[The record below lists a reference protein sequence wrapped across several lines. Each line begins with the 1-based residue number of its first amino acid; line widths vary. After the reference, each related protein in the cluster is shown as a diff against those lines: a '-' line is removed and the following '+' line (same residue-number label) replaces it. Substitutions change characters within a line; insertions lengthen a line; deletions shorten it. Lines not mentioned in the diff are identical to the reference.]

1 MIELKKEVIKYAQK
15 LNSTNLSPLR
25 SGNVSV
31 RVIRDNVEGFF
42 LTPSGKRYE
51 DLIPE
56 DIVFLSLKEEYDN
69 LKLFNTSLNPSSE
82 WRFHQDIYRKKI
94 EAKAIVHAHSPHATA
109 VSVHGKSIPA
119 FHYMVALA
127 GGDDI
132 KCADYATFGTTELS
146 KNILTALEKRKACLM
161 SNHGQVAFGT
171 NLKQAF
177 ELAQEVEN
185 ICHQYII
192 ALKIGNPKILSWA
205 EMNKILDKIKHY
217 KKE

>member
-25 SGNVSV
+25 SWNVSV
-31 RVIRDNVEGFF
+31 RATQDGVEGFL

-51 DLIPE
+51 TLIPE
-56 DIVFLSLKEEYDN
+56 DIVFLALKEKYDN
-69 LKLFNTSLNPSSE
+69 LKFFNTGLNPSSE
-82 WRFHQDIYRKKI
+82 WRFHQDIYLKKI
-94 EAKAIVHAHSPHATA
+94 EAKAIVHAHSPNATA
-109 VSVHGKSIPA
+109 VSSHGKPIPA

-132 KCADYATFGTTELS
+132 KCSEYATFGTDELS
-146 KNILTALEKRKACLM
+146 INILKALEKRKACLM

-177 ELAQEVEN
+177 VLGEEVEN
-185 ICHQYII
+185 ICHHYII
-192 ALKIGNPKILSWA
+192 ALKIGNP
-205 EMNKILDKIKHY
+205 
-217 KKE
+217 

>member
-25 SGNVSV
+25 SGNVSI
-31 RVIRDNVEGFF
+31 RVTNNNVEGFL

-51 DLIPE
+51 NLVPE
-56 DIVFLSLKEEYDN
+56 DIVFLALKEEYDN

-82 WRFHQDIYRKKI
+82 WRFHQDIYLKKK
-94 EAKAIVHAHSPHATA
+94 EAKAIVHAHSSHATA
-109 VSVHGKSIPA
+109 VSAHGKSVPA
-119 FHYMVALA
+119 FHYMIALA

-132 KCADYATFGTTELS
+132 KCAEYATFGTTQLS
-146 KNILTALEKRKACLM
+146 KNIIKALENRKACLM
-161 SNHGQVAFGT
+161 SNHGQVAFGV

-177 ELAQEVEN
+177 ELAEEVEN

-192 ALKIGNPKILSWA
+192 ALKIGNPKILSSV

-217 KKE
+217 KKA

>member
-31 RVIRDNVEGFF
+31 RATQDGVEGFL

-51 DLIPE
+51 TLIPE
-56 DIVFLSLKEEYDN
+56 DIVFLALKEKYDN
-69 LKLFNTSLNPSSE
+69 LKLFNTGLNPSSE
-82 WRFHQDIYRKKI
+82 WRFHQDIYLKKI

-109 VSVHGKSIPA
+109 VSSHGKSIPA

-132 KCADYATFGTTELS
+132 KCSEYATFGTDELS
-146 KNILTALEKRKACLM
+146 INILKALEKRKACLM

-177 ELAQEVEN
+177 ELAEEVEN

-192 ALKIGNPKILSWA
+192 ALKIGNPKILSKT
-205 EMNKILDKIKHY
+205 EMSKILDKIIHY
-217 KKE
+217 KKG

>member
-1 MIELKKEVIKYAQK
+1 MKDLKEEVIKFSQR

-31 RVIRDNVEGFF
+31 RTSSDGIEGF
-42 LTPSGKRYE
+42 LITPSGKKYE
-51 DLIPE
+51 TLKAE
-56 DIVFLSLKEEYDN
+56 DIVFLELNKEYDSLKI
-69 LKLFNTSLNPSSE
+69 FNSGLNPSSE
-82 WRFHQDIYRKKI
+82 WRFHQDIYLKKK

-109 VSVHGKSIPA
+109 VSTHGKAIPA

-132 KCADYATFGTTELS
+132 KCAEYATFGTKELS
-146 KNILTALEKRKACLM
+146 KNILNALEKRKACLM
-161 SNHGQVAFGT
+161 SNHGQVAFGQ

-177 ELAQEVEN
+177 ELAEEVEN

-192 ALKIGNPKILSWA
+192 ALKLGQPKILSFS
-205 EMNKILDKIKHY
+205 EMQKILEKIKNY
-217 KKE
+217 KKG

>member
-31 RVIRDNVEGFF
+31 RVTKENVEGFL

-51 DLIPE
+51 DLVPE

-69 LKLFNTSLNPSSE
+69 LKLFNSSLNPSSE

-132 KCADYATFGTTELS
+132 KCAEYATFGTTALS
-146 KNILTALEKRKACLM
+146 KNINKALEKRKACLM
-161 SNHGQVAFGT
+161 SNHGQVAFGN

-177 ELAQEVEN
+177 ELAEEVEN

-192 ALKIGNPKILSWA
+192 ALKIGKPKILSWA

-217 KKE
+217 KKA

>member
-25 SGNVSV
+25 SGNVS
-31 RVIRDNVEGFF
+31 IRATKDNVEGFL

-51 DLIPE
+51 YLVPE
-56 DIVFLSLKEEYDN
+56 DIVFLALREEYNN
-69 LKLFNTSLNPSSE
+69 LKLFNSSLNPSSE
-82 WRFHQDIYRKKI
+82 WRFHQDIYLKKI

-109 VSVHGKSIPA
+109 VSAHGKPIPA
-119 FHYMVALA
+119 FHYMIALA

-132 KCADYATFGTTELS
+132 KCAEYATFGTTELS
-146 KNILTALEKRKACLM
+146 KNILKALEKRKACLM

-177 ELAQEVEN
+177 ELAEEVEN
-185 ICHQYII
+185 ICYQYII
-192 ALKIGNPKILSWA
+192 ALKIGDPKILSSA

-217 KKE
+217 KKA

>member
-1 MIELKKEVIKYAQK
+1 MLELKKELIIYALK

-25 SGNVSV
+25 SGNVSA
-31 RVIRDNVEGFF
+31 RVTKDNVEGFY

-51 DLIPE
+51 DLVPE
-56 DIVFLSLKEEYDN
+56 DIVFLSIKEEYDN
-69 LKLFNTSLNPSSE
+69 LKLFNSSLNPSSE
-82 WRFHQDIYRKKI
+82 WRFHQDIYRKKK

-109 VSVHGKSIPA
+109 VSSHGKSVPA

-132 KCADYATFGTTELS
+132 KCAEYATFGTDELS
-146 KNILTALEKRKACLM
+146 INILKALEKRKACLM

-177 ELAQEVEN
+177 ELAEEVEN

-217 KKE
+217 KKA

>member
-25 SGNVSV
+25 SGNVS
-31 RVIRDNVEGFF
+31 IRATKDNVEGFL

-51 DLIPE
+51 DLVPE
-56 DIVFLSLKEEYDN
+56 DIVFLALREEYNN
-69 LKLFNTSLNPSSE
+69 LKLFNSSLNPSSE
-82 WRFHQDIYRKKI
+82 WRFHQDIYLKKI

-109 VSVHGKSIPA
+109 VSAHGKPIPA
-119 FHYMVALA
+119 FHYMIALA

-132 KCADYATFGTTELS
+132 KCAEYATFGTTELS
-146 KNILTALEKRKACLM
+146 KNILKALEKRKACLM
-161 SNHGQVAFGT
+161 SNHRQVAFGT

-177 ELAQEVEN
+177 ELAEEVEN
-185 ICHQYII
+185 ICYQYII
-192 ALKIGNPKILSWA
+192 ALKIGDPKILSSA

-217 KKE
+217 KKA